1 MKKINLSKNDKTT
14 ILLVLFTLFFSFA
27 GSLFAKEVPTF
38 DLDTS
43 QLPTVKAL
51 EVIDPSLAS
60 IEVVEN
66 RYGISMSGTFT
77 RTVGING
84 FPGVVISLDGFVVT
98 TAKNMED
105 ALRINVIVANK
116 RYTASLAGSDKFN
129 DVALLKIDNP
139 DTLFEAASFAD
150 SDKLTQGQ
158 TVIAVGRPLP
168 NQQAATRGIV
178 SALRDYFLPNGYL
191 MPNMIQTDAH
201 NFTFNR
207 GGPLIDL
214 TGKIIGLMSFSV
226 QENQGTPQYL
236 STSVLDLNF
245 ATPSNIVWESVYK
258 MMQGEEVFH
267 PWVGLGLRP
276 LDDTLAIYANIPE
289 EYLGKSGVMV
299 QDVDPNSP
307 ASRQGLSRGDI
318 ILGMTRVRRLYNGEE
333 NTSEEIVSTPL
344 ELAGLIRDS
353 HPQDTLGF
361 VVLRSGEVEEF
372 LMSPEDRP
380 VEALPGTV

>member
-1 MKKINLSKNDKTT
+1 MKKTNLSNNDKTA
-14 ILLVLFTLFFSFA
+14 IFLVFLILFFAFA
-27 GSLFAKEVPTF
+27 GSLFAKEVQTY

-43 QLPTVKAL
+43 NLPTVKAL
-51 EVIDPSLAS
+51 EIIDPSLAS
-60 IEVVEN
+60 IEVIEN
-66 RYGISMSGTFT
+66 RYGISLSGTFT

-84 FPGVVISLDGFVVT
+84 FPGVVISPDGFIVT

-105 ALRINVIVANK
+105 ALRINVTIEGV
-116 RYTASLAGSDKFN
+116 RYSASLVGSDKFN
-129 DVALLKIDNP
+129 DVALIKVNNP
-139 DTLFEAASFAD
+139 ETLFKAASFGD
-150 SDKLTQGQ
+150 SDKLNQGE

-207 GGPLIDL
+207 GGPLINL
-214 TGKIIGLMSFSV
+214 EGKIVGLMSFSV

-236 STSVLDLNF
+236 MTSVLDLNF
-245 ATPSNIVWESVYK
+245 ATPSNIVWDSVYK

-289 EYLGKSGVMV
+289 DYLGKSGVMV

-318 ILGMTRVRRLYNGEE
+318 ILGLTRVRRLYNGEE
-333 NTSEEIVSTPL
+333 NTNEEIVSTPL

-361 VVLRSGEVEEF
+361 VVLRSGQVEEF
-372 LMSPEDRP
+372 LLSPEDRP
-380 VEALPGTV
+380 MEALPGTV

>member
-1 MKKINLSKNDKTT
+1 MRILSLFS
-14 ILLVLFTLFFSFA
+14 IFFLVCFSTP
-27 GSLFAKEVPTF
+27 SIFAKEVETF

-51 EVIDPSLAS
+51 EIIDPSLAS

-66 RYGISMSGTFT
+66 RYGISLSGTFT

-84 FPGVVISLDGFVVT
+84 FPGVVISPDGFIVT

-105 ALRINVIVANK
+105 ALRINVTIEGEK
-116 RYTASLAGSDKFN
+116 YTASLVGSDKFN
-129 DVALLKIDNP
+129 DVALIKVDNA
-139 DTLFEAASFAD
+139 DTLFKAASFGD

-168 NQQAATRGIV
+168 KQQAATRGIV

-214 TGKIIGLMSFSV
+214 NGKIIGLMSFSV

-236 STSVLDLNF
+236 MTSVLDLNF
-245 ATPSNIVWESVYK
+245 ATPSNIVWDSVYK

-267 PWVGLGLRP
+267 PWVGVGLRP

-289 EYLGKSGVMV
+289 DYLGKSGVMV

-318 ILGMTRVRRLYNGEE
+318 ILGLTRVRRLYNGEE

-361 VVLRSGEVEEF
+361 VVLRSGQVEEF

-380 VEALPGTV
+380 EEALPGTV

>member
-1 MKKINLSKNDKTT
+1 MKKINFSKNDKTT
-14 ILLVLFTLFFSFA
+14 ILLVLFVLFFSFA

-84 FPGVVISLDGFVVT
+84 FPGVVISPDGFVVT

-116 RYTASLAGSDKFN
+116 RYSASLVGSDKFN

>member
-1 MKKINLSKNDKTT
+1 MINRFFF
-14 ILLVLFTLFFSFA
+14 LLIGLFSF
-27 GSLFAKEVPTF
+27 SSVQLFSKEVPTF

-51 EVIDPSLAS
+51 QIIDPSLAS

-84 FPGVVISLDGFVVT
+84 FPGVVISPDGFVVT

-139 DTLFEAASFAD
+139 DTLFKAASFAD

>member
-1 MKKINLSKNDKTT
+1 MKKTNLSVF
-14 ILLVLFTLFFSFA
+14 LTLFFAFT
-27 GSLFAKEVPTF
+27 GSLFAKEVQTY

-43 QLPTVKAL
+43 NLPTVKAL
-51 EVIDPSLAS
+51 EIIDPSLAS
-60 IEVVEN
+60 IEVIEN
-66 RYGISMSGTFT
+66 RYGISLSGTFT

-84 FPGVVISLDGFVVT
+84 FPGVVISPDGFIVT

-105 ALRINVIVANK
+105 ALRIDVTIEGV
-116 RYTASLAGSDKFN
+116 RYSASLVGSDKFN
-129 DVALLKIDNP
+129 DVALIKVNNP
-139 DTLFEAASFAD
+139 ETLFKAASFGD
-150 SDKLTQGQ
+150 SDKLNQGE

-207 GGPLIDL
+207 GGPLINL
-214 TGKIIGLMSFSV
+214 EGKIVGLMSFSV

-236 STSVLDLNF
+236 MTSVLDLNF
-245 ATPSNIVWESVYK
+245 ATPSNIVWDSVYK

-289 EYLGKSGVMV
+289 DYLGKSGVMV

-318 ILGMTRVRRLYNGEE
+318 ILGLTRVRRLYNGEE
-333 NTSEEIVSTPL
+333 NTNEEIVSTPL

-361 VVLRSGEVEEF
+361 VVLRSGQVEEF
-372 LMSPEDRP
+372 LLSPEDRP
-380 VEALPGTV
+380 MEALPGTV

>member
-1 MKKINLSKNDKTT
+1 MINRFFF
-14 ILLVLFTLFFSFA
+14 LLIGLFSF
-27 GSLFAKEVPTF
+27 SSVQLFSKEVPTF

-51 EVIDPSLAS
+51 QIIDPSLAS

-66 RYGISMSGTFT
+66 RNGISMSGTFT

-84 FPGVVISLDGFVVT
+84 FPGVVISPDGFVVT

-299 QDVDPNSP
+299 QDVDPKSP

-333 NTSEEIVSTPL
+333 NTSEEKGRRKRERERGKKGKTKL
-344 ELAGLIRDS
+344 LN
-353 HPQDTLGF
+353 
-361 VVLRSGEVEEF
+361 
-372 LMSPEDRP
+372 
-380 VEALPGTV
+380 

>member
-1 MKKINLSKNDKTT
+1 MKKINLSKNDKTVT
-14 ILLVLFTLFFSFA
+14 FLVFLTLFFSFT

-84 FPGVVISLDGFVVT
+84 FPGVVISPDGFVVT

-105 ALRINVIVANK
+105 ALRINVIIENK
-116 RYTASLAGSDKFN
+116 RYTASLVGSDKFN
-129 DVALLKIDNP
+129 DVALLKVNNP

-289 EYLGKSGVMV
+289 EYLGKSGVMI

>member
-1 MKKINLSKNDKTT
+1 MKKTNLSNNDKTA
-14 ILLVLFTLFFSFA
+14 IFLVFLTLFFAFA
-27 GSLFAKEVPTF
+27 GSLFAKEVQTY

-43 QLPTVKAL
+43 NLPTVKAL
-51 EVIDPSLAS
+51 EIIDPSLAS
-60 IEVVEN
+60 IEVIEN
-66 RYGISMSGTFT
+66 RYGISLSGTFT

-84 FPGVVISLDGFVVT
+84 FPGVVISPDGFIVT

-105 ALRINVIVANK
+105 ALRINVTIEGV
-116 RYTASLAGSDKFN
+116 RYSASLVGSDKFN
-129 DVALLKIDNP
+129 DVALIKVNNP
-139 DTLFEAASFAD
+139 ETLFKAASFGD
-150 SDKLTQGQ
+150 SDKLNQGE

-207 GGPLIDL
+207 GGPLINL
-214 TGKIIGLMSFSV
+214 EGKIVGLMSFSV

-236 STSVLDLNF
+236 MTSVLDLNF
-245 ATPSNIVWESVYK
+245 ATPSNIVWDSVYK

-289 EYLGKSGVMV
+289 DYLGKSGVMV

-318 ILGMTRVRRLYNGEE
+318 ILGLTRVRRLYNGEE
-333 NTSEEIVSTPL
+333 NTNEEIVSTPL

-361 VVLRSGEVEEF
+361 VVLRSGQVEEF
-372 LMSPEDRP
+372 LLSPEDRP
-380 VEALPGTV
+380 MEALPGTV

>member
-1 MKKINLSKNDKTT
+1 MKKINFSKNDKTT
-14 ILLVLFTLFFSFA
+14 ILLVLFVLFFSFA

-84 FPGVVISLDGFVVT
+84 FPGVVISPDGFVVT

-116 RYTASLAGSDKFN
+116 RYSASLVGSDKFN

-158 TVIAVGRPLP
+158 TDIAVGRPLP

-214 TGKIIGLMSFSV
+214 TGKIIG
-226 QENQGTPQYL
+226 
-236 STSVLDLNF
+236 
-245 ATPSNIVWESVYK
+245 
-258 MMQGEEVFH
+258 
-267 PWVGLGLRP
+267 
-276 LDDTLAIYANIPE
+276 
-289 EYLGKSGVMV
+289 
-299 QDVDPNSP
+299 
-307 ASRQGLSRGDI
+307 
-318 ILGMTRVRRLYNGEE
+318 
-333 NTSEEIVSTPL
+333 
-344 ELAGLIRDS
+344 
-353 HPQDTLGF
+353 
-361 VVLRSGEVEEF
+361 
-372 LMSPEDRP
+372 
-380 VEALPGTV
+380 

>member
-1 MKKINLSKNDKTT
+1 MINRFFF
-14 ILLVLFTLFFSFA
+14 LLIGLFSF
-27 GSLFAKEVPTF
+27 SSVQLFSKEVPTF

-51 EVIDPSLAS
+51 QIIDPSLAS

-84 FPGVVISLDGFVVT
+84 FPGVVISPDGFVVT

>member
-1 MKKINLSKNDKTT
+1 M
-14 ILLVLFTLFFSFA
+14 V
-27 GSLFAKEVPTF
+27 
-38 DLDTS
+38 
-43 QLPTVKAL
+43 
-51 EVIDPSLAS
+51 
-60 IEVVEN
+60 
-66 RYGISMSGTFT
+66 
-77 RTVGING
+77 
-84 FPGVVISLDGFVVT
+84 
-98 TAKNMED
+98 
-105 ALRINVIVANK
+105 
-116 RYTASLAGSDKFN
+116 GSDKFN

-158 TVIAVGRPLP
+158 TVIAVGRPLS

>member
-1 MKKINLSKNDKTT
+1 MNKINRFFF
-14 ILLVLFTLFFSFA
+14 LLIGLFSFS
-27 GSLFAKEVPTF
+27 SLQLFSKEVPTF

-51 EVIDPSLAS
+51 QIIDPSLAS
-60 IEVVEN
+60 IEVIEN

-84 FPGVVISLDGFVVT
+84 FPGVVISPDGFVVT

-105 ALRINVIVANK
+105 ALRINVIIENK

-139 DTLFEAASFAD
+139 DTLFKAASFAD

-289 EYLGKSGVMV
+289 EYLGKSGVMI

>member
-1 MKKINLSKNDKTT
+1 MKKIKLSKNDKTV
-14 ILLVLFTLFFSFA
+14 IFLAFLVMFFSFA

-60 IEVVEN
+60 IEVIEN
-66 RYGISMSGTFT
+66 RYGISLSGTFT

-84 FPGVVISLDGFVVT
+84 FPGVVISPDGFIVT

-105 ALRINVIVANK
+105 ALRINVTIEGV
-116 RYTASLAGSDKFN
+116 RYSASLVGSDRFN
-129 DVALLKIDNP
+129 DVALIKVDNSE
-139 DTLFEAASFAD
+139 TLFKAASFAD
-150 SDKLTQGQ
+150 SDKLVQGQ

-178 SALRDYFLPNGYL
+178 SALRDYWMVNGYL

-214 TGKIIGLMSFSV
+214 KGKIIGLMSFSV
-226 QENQGTPQYL
+226 QENLGTPQYL
-236 STSVLDLNF
+236 MTSVLDLNF
-245 ATPSNIVWESVYK
+245 AIPSNVVWDTVYK

-267 PWVGLGLRP
+267 SWVGVSLRP

-318 ILGMTRVRRLYNGEE
+318 ILGLTRVRRLYNGEE

-361 VVLRSGEVEEF
+361 VVLRSGQVEEF

-380 VEALPGTV
+380 VEALPGTI